1 MQMHSHFMPHVNVGI
16 CSRVLSISHLRLLK
30 KLPAIIWFGKL
41 LPLLQNAKLQECIS
55 MKAMPKTGRR
65 SENAREPLRI
75 VSFRGQSGLCPSG
88 SRGGG
93 PHASRDVCSIYLK
106 PQSYRW
112 MSTFFDVQAGE
123 LVYGPPDVWHVALAL
138 EEMGHDGTA
147 A

>member
-1 MQMHSHFMPHVNVGI
+1 MPHVNVGI

-93 PHASRDVCSIYLK
+93 PHASRDVCSIIILEATK
-106 PQSYRW
+106 LPLDVD
-112 MSTFFDVQAGE
+112 FFLTSRLGNWFMD
-123 LVYGPPDVWHVALAL
+123 LLMYGMLLWP
-138 EEMGHDGTA
+138 
-147 A
+147 